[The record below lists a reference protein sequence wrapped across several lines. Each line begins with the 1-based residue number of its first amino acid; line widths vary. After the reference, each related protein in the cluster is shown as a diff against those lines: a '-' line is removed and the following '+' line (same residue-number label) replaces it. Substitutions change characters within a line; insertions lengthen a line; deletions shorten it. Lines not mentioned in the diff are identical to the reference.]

1 MMEKAPAVTLDTP
14 PETRSVPLA
23 HRPVAALP
31 VAVLLSLFA
40 LLVFSIVPLYAQS
53 GQVSVVSVRGPIN
66 PVTADYLRQ
75 NMKDA
80 GRRRD
85 ALLLIEMDT
94 PGGLDHAMRDTVQ
107 GIFTSPVPVV
117 VYVAPTGARAASAG
131 AVIALAAD
139 VCAMAP
145 GTNIGAAH
153 PVMMGQQPDKVMGEK
168 ILNDAE
174 AYVEGLAMRR
184 GRNADLA
191 GKMVRQSISLTA
203 ERALQGK
210 VIDFMAAD
218 RQELFSKLEGR
229 VVVRDGREKVLHV
242 AGARV
247 VMREM
252 GTRDKVL
259 NAISNPDVA
268 YLLMLLGFV
277 GLFFELS
284 NPGVILPGVIGAISL
299 IMALFAFQSLP
310 VNYAGALMILLAL
323 ILFIAEI
330 KIVSHGLLAVSGVI
344 ALILGS
350 LLLFPSKEPYLRL
363 STGVLVGT
371 VAFTTVFFLVV
382 IAKVIEAQRQRPI
395 TGQEGML
402 GEHGIADSDI
412 MPDLLPEGRVLVHGE
427 HWSATSTERI
437 LKGDRVEV
445 IGISGLTVTVRKLR
459 KREGEGSR
467 EAKGALL

>member
-1 MMEKAPAVTLDTP
+1 MMEKIPATTP
-14 PETRSVPLA
+14 DAEPSGAGQSGAIPPVP
-23 HRPVAALP
+23 
-31 VAVLLSLFA
+31 A
-40 LLVFSIVPLYAQS
+40 LLAATFTLLFTLLFCIAPLGAQS
-53 GQVSVVSVRGPIN
+53 PEISVVSVRGPIN
-66 PVTADYLRQ
+66 PVTADYLRKNIQ
-75 NMKDA
+75 EA
-80 GRRRD
+80 GRRGD
-85 ALLLIEMDT
+85 ALLLVEMDT
-94 PGGLDHAMRDTVQ
+94 PGGLDNAMRDAVQ
-107 GIFTSPVPVV
+107 AIFTSPVPVV
-117 VYVAPTGARAASAG
+117 VYVTPTGARAASAG

-139 VCAMAP
+139 VAVMAP

-153 PVMMGQQPDKVMGEK
+153 PVSMGQQPDKVMGEK
-168 ILNDAE
+168 VLNDAE
-174 AYVEGLAMRR
+174 AYVQGLATRR

-191 GKMVRQSISLTA
+191 GKMVRQSLSLPA

-210 VIDFMAAD
+210 IIDFMAAD
-218 RQELFSKLEGR
+218 RQEVLNKLEGR
-229 VVVRDGREKVLHV
+229 VVARDGREKVLHV

-259 NAISNPDVA
+259 NAISNPDIA

-299 IMALFAFQSLP
+299 ILALFAFQSLP

-330 KIVSHGLLAVSGVI
+330 KIVSHGLLAVGGVV
-344 ALILGS
+344 AMVLGS
-350 LLLFPSKEPYLRL
+350 LMLFPSKEPYLRL
-363 STGVLVGT
+363 STGVLIGT
-371 VAFTTVFFLVV
+371 VAVTTLFFLVV
-382 IAKVIEAQRQRPI
+382 IAKVIEAQRQKPI

-402 GEHGIADSDI
+402 GEHGIADTDI

-427 HWSATSTERI
+427 HWNATSMERI

-445 IGISGLTVTVRKLR
+445 IGISGLTVTVRKLQ
-459 KREGEGSR
+459 KREGEKS
-467 EAKGALL
+467 